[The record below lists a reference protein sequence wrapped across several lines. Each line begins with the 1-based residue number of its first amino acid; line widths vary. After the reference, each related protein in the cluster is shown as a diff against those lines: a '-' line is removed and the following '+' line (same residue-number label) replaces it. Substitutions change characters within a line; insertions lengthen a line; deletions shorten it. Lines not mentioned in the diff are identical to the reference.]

1 MFANKPRAARF
12 LCFCTVGVGNTAVD
26 FIAFFL
32 LALGGMPYLAAQAL
46 SYAAGIVNS
55 YFLNR
60 RWTFRVVRKAN
71 ALEAGRFI
79 IVNALSLLMSLGLLA
94 VLHGENQLSLW
105 LSKFIA
111 TGGGLVVNYI
121 GSRLWVFSENRKTSG
136 EIS

>member
-12 LCFCTVGVGNTAVD
+12 LRFCTVGVGNTAVD
-26 FIAFFL
+26 FTAFFL
-32 LALGGMPYLAAQAL
+32 LALGGMSYLAAQAL

-79 IVNALSLLMSLGLLA
+79 IVNALSLLVSLGLLA
-94 VLHGENQLSLW
+94 VLHDENQLSLW